1 MYPCFLLQELK
12 SELTK
17 LEHDQ
22 LRWRK
27 KSKHAA
33 MLLDEEN
40 LTPEQ
45 GRQHMAEVAQRRSD
59 QLKLLTDAMVYRLE
73 GKCVAG

>member
-1 MYPCFLLQELK
+1 M
-12 SELTK
+12 S
-17 LEHDQ
+17 
-22 LRWRK
+22 
-27 KSKHAA
+27 
-33 MLLDEEN
+33 LDEEN

-73 GKCVAG
+73 GKFYKARVSGQIKFWAQLFKTLLA